1 MERRTI
7 VVVLA
12 LVAAAAGAIA
22 FWRLRSDGDGGDGAI
37 RAAIVERGTFTVA
50 VTAAG
55 RIEPAARVG
64 LTFET
69 PGRVAEVFVREG
81 DQVERGAALARLE
94 TDRLELHL
102 TQAEAALTSAAAQLL
117 QVKAGARQGE
127 VEQAEANL
135 RAASA
140 QLAAAVANRDRVAR
154 GPTEG
159 ELASARAA
167 VAQAQAARKM
177 AQDAYDRIEEEGTRK
192 EQANYDLYTAK
203 QELAAAEARLDDLIS
218 GPSGDQLR
226 LAEANVAAAAAQRDA
241 AQAQLE
247 QLQSGPT
254 KDDIGEAEA
263 QVDQARVGVALA
275 ELSLEKAIL
284 RAPFSGFV
292 SQVNLTTGELSP
304 TRLPAIVMVDNSA
317 FHMTIGVDEL
327 DVSRLREGQTAELT
341 IEALP
346 DAVVTGTV
354 RSIAPIATGGGTVV
368 TYDVRIDLGA
378 TDAPLRADMTA
389 NTTIVAEQLTDVL
402 KMPTWLVGVDQD
414 TGQPFVHRRVADKI
428 ERVDVALG
436 ARHEGVVQVLSGL
449 SEGDEVVRIEENAT
463 FTFGSR

>member
-7 VVVLA
+7 YVALA
-12 LVAAAAGAIA
+12 LVAAAAGALG
-22 FWRLRSDGDGGDGAI
+22 FWRLRSDRDGADGAI
-37 RAAIVERGTFTVA
+37 RAAIVERGTITVA

-81 DQVERGAALARLE
+81 DHVERGAALARLE
-94 TDRLELHL
+94 TDQLELQL
-102 TQAEAALTSAAAQLL
+102 TQAESALASAAAQLL
-117 QVKAGARQGE
+117 QVQAGARQGE
-127 VEQAEANL
+127 IEQAEANL

-140 QLAAAVANRDRVAR
+140 QLAAAVANRDRGAR
-154 GPTEG
+154 GPTEA
-159 ELASARAA
+159 ELAAARAG
-167 VAQAQAARKM
+167 VAQAEAGRKM

-203 QELAAAEARLDDLIS
+203 QELAAAEARLEDLMG
-218 GPSGDQLR
+218 GPGAEQLR
-226 LAEANVAAAAAQRDA
+226 LAQANVSAATAQRDA

-254 KDDIGEAEA
+254 ENELVEAEA

-284 RAPFSGFV
+284 RAPFSGVV
-292 SQVNLTTGELSP
+292 SQVNLTTGELTP
-304 TRLPAIVMVDNSA
+304 TRLPAIVLLDNSA

-327 DVSRLREGQTAELT
+327 DVSRLREGQTAELA

-346 DAVVTGTV
+346 NTSVTGTV
-354 RSIAPIATGGGTVV
+354 RSIAPIASTEGTVV
-368 TYDVRIDLGA
+368 TYDVRIDLVA

-402 KMPTWLVGVDQD
+402 KIPTWLVGVDQE
-414 TGQPFVHRRVADKI
+414 TGQPFVHRRVADEI
-428 ERVDVALG
+428 ERVDVVLG
-436 ARHEGVVQVLSGL
+436 ARYEGVVQVLSGL
-449 SEGDEVVRIEENAT
+449 SEGDEVVRIEDNAT
-463 FTFGSR
+463 FAFGSR